1 MSVSPE
7 ITHESVAEHLGASV
21 EGFAVPFSDETLS
34 SISDVA
40 KIKKAYKLGA
50 LPPTPANT
58 ASNQEDCTQDSEKQR
73 LETAIL
79 GAVALRGAV

>member
-1 MSVSPE
+1 MSISPK

-50 LPPTPANT
+50 LPPAPANT
-58 ASNQEDCTQDSEKQR
+58 ASNQDGTQDSEKQR

-79 GAVALRGAV
+79 GAIALRGAV